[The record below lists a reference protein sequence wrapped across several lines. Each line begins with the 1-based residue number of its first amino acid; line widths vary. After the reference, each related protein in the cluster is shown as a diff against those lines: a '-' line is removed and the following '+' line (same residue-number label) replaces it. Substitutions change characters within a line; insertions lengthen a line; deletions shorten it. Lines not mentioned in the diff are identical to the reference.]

1 MTQYTVML
9 NKYSKLMT
17 VIYKTIV
24 TQKKNDLQTL
34 KLSKLVLILHYVCY
48 KSNQSYNYLSNDF
61 SLS

>member
-24 TQKKNDLQTL
+24 TQKKWFANIKIIKISTDFALCLLQE
-34 KLSKLVLILHYVCY
+34 
-48 KSNQSYNYLSNDF
+48 
-61 SLS
+61 

>member
-24 TQKKNDLQTL
+24 TQKK
-34 KLSKLVLILHYVCY
+34 
-48 KSNQSYNYLSNDF
+48 
-61 SLS
+61 